1 MNGLKLISRGT
12 VSFDLEKVY
21 DHCKA
26 NSDEYSL
33 VQFYL
38 SAAILACE
46 NELQSPI
53 VTSVWE
59 LNRSCWD
66 SPVSLGKGTVSAINS
81 VKYYDTDAVQQTVS
95 SSLYRSL
102 NFVVPAQVEFT
113 QDFTQPSLDDR
124 LYPIVINFSAG
135 YSASADIPSHIFHA
149 VLLET
154 VDRYENRQ
162 NEAANIT
169 IAMFSN
175 NAKALLASESLWL

>member
-1 MNGLKLISRGT
+1 MDALQLVSRGT

-38 SAAILACE
+38 DAAIRACE

-53 VTSVWE
+53 INSTWE
-59 LNRSCWD
+59 LNSTYWK

-81 VKYYDTDAVQQTVS
+81 VKYYDANAVQQTVS

-102 NFVVPAQVEFT
+102 TFLTPCAIEFT
-113 QDFTQPSLDDR
+113 DLFDSPALDTR
-124 LYPIVINFSAG
+124 LYPITINFTAG
-135 YSASADIPSHIFHA
+135 YSASADIPSNIFHA

-175 NAKALLASESLWL
+175 NAKSLLGQESLWL

>member
-1 MNGLKLISRGT
+1 MDAVTLISRGT

-38 SAAILACE
+38 DAAIRACE
-46 NELQSPI
+46 NELQYPI

-59 LNRSCWD
+59 LNSSCWK
-66 SPVSLGKGTVSAINS
+66 SPVSLGKGVVTAINS
-81 VKYYDTDAVQQTVS
+81 VKYYDEDATLQTVD

-102 NFVVPAQVEFT
+102 NFVVPCQVEFT
-113 QDFTQPSLDDR
+113 SDFTNPGLDDR
-124 LYPIVINFSAG
+124 LYPIVINFTAG
-135 YSASADIPSHIFHA
+135 YSASASIPSNIFHA

-154 VDRYENRQ
+154 VDRY
-162 NEAANIT
+162 
-169 IAMFSN
+169 
-175 NAKALLASESLWL
+175 